1 MLNAQSNKICVF
13 VIYGISKYINLAKI
27 KVNQS
32 WEYQSTWPA
41 SWEIW
46 MQIKKEQLEMDME
59 QQNGSS
65 QERSTSRLYIVTL
78 LI

>member
-1 MLNAQSNKICVF
+1 MLWWNCSQQTGKF
-13 VIYGISKYINLAKI
+13 FKR
-27 KVNQS
+27 

-65 QERSTSRLYIVTL
+65 QERSTSRVYIVTL